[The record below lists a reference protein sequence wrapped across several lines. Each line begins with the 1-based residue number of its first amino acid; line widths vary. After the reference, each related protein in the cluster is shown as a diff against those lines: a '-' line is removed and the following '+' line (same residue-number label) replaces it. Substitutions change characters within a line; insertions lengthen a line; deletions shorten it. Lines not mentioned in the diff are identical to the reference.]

1 VARTIVYIDG
11 FNLYYRALRGTSHKW
26 LDIAAMS
33 RAALPASCQI
43 EAIKYY
49 TAHISGRVDP
59 DAPRRQHAYLRAIA
73 TLPKV
78 AIHYGNFLVNQK
90 WAGLV
95 QPPDF
100 RPTFVLPAAAAPEV
114 AYVWKTEE
122 KGSDVNLGVHLVRD
136 AFKGHFDLAAV
147 LTNDTDLVEP
157 VRIVTQEL
165 KLPVTLLTP
174 TARPAASLMKVATH
188 VRHIQPYIGPCQL
201 PDPVVVPGKRPI
213 TKPIGW

>member
-1 VARTIVYIDG
+1 
-11 FNLYYRALRGTSHKW
+11 
-26 LDIAAMS
+26 M
-33 RAALPASCQI
+33 
-43 EAIKYY
+43 
-49 TAHISGRVDP
+49 
-59 DAPRRQHAYLRAIA
+59 
-73 TLPKV
+73 
-78 AIHYGNFLVNQK
+78 
-90 WAGLV
+90 
-95 QPPDF
+95 
-100 RPTFVLPAAAAPEV
+100 
-114 AYVWKTEE
+114 
-122 KGSDVNLGVHLVRD
+122 HLVRD